1 MPPAWGQMPVT
12 ILDLEDEDED
22 NKIRS
27 RWSSGSC
34 SAVTTLATSSPPSP
48 TFTAA
53 FARHRDC
60 VLSTGPFPSIFGPIK
75 GVARKP
81 IHADPPPLFVNQS
94 MTAEVLKTGIKV
106 VDLFALTRTLS
117 TLVEARLAFLGVPVS
132 ARQCDP
138 GTYQQCREG
147 T

>member
-1 MPPAWGQMPVT
+1 
-12 ILDLEDEDED
+12 
-22 NKIRS
+22 
-27 RWSSGSC
+27 
-34 SAVTTLATSSPPSP
+34 
-48 TFTAA
+48 
-53 FARHRDC
+53 
-60 VLSTGPFPSIFGPIK
+60 
-75 GVARKP
+75 
-81 IHADPPPLFVNQS
+81 

-117 TLVEARLAFLGVPVS
+117 TLVEARLAFSGVPVS